1 MRIDVLI
8 YNTLYM
14 NHKLA
19 FINSTSV
26 EIRAPNRAIY
36 GTEEIFIA
44 TLQDDFMIMLPFNH
58 PPLQSDKISMPEHL
72 VTFSQYKEGNFTQL
86 RHASTKNRNIWIPS
100 SLYWNQ
106 RPLINIAYL
115 PYFSNCN
122 GYGSYIPLWS
132 VYEQNNKCQQYNL
145 DEINYMNEF
154 SFGQS
159 PTADNCDKTIIN
171 CVFDEIPSDQ
181 QPLSRWFEVDSGTP
195 IFNIVVDPADY
206 QDFMT
211 R

>member
-72 VTFSQYKEGNFTQL
+72 VTFAQYKEGNFT
-86 RHASTKNRNIWIPS
+86 
-100 SLYWNQ
+100 
-106 RPLINIAYL
+106 
-115 PYFSNCN
+115 
-122 GYGSYIPLWS
+122 
-132 VYEQNNKCQQYNL
+132 
-145 DEINYMNEF
+145 
-154 SFGQS
+154 
-159 PTADNCDKTIIN
+159 
-171 CVFDEIPSDQ
+171 
-181 QPLSRWFEVDSGTP
+181 
-195 IFNIVVDPADY
+195 
-206 QDFMT
+206 
-211 R
+211 